1 MSGGQQGIFSSVLG
15 FLSREV
21 QDFVSTATGSS
32 SSEVSVHSFAMALTI
47 KISLTSIAVCRELL
61 LRRVRITTQTQS
73 PNGRYGT
80 PGEKDCMRAIK
91 KSATKRKN
99 GENNSTRFADPPA
112 VFDPPAARHTLQ
124 RPPHHAERTRIR
136 AVLPPRDVK
145 EYYPRK
151 KKLRPAERNPHLVH
165 PHLPSTTALHTTG
178 TTKTQAQRL
187 PRGKKKRRSAR
198 HNPFPA
204 RCAAGRP
211 SRCPGPSS
219 LAAHRWTQNQPL
231 RHRSAMYTSRLGP
244 PTSTTRCACRARRAP
259 RSMRAPPAPN
269 PSPSPVDPAR
279 HRSAR

>member
-1 MSGGQQGIFSSVLG
+1 MSSGQQGLFSSVLG

-32 SSEVSVHSFAMALTI
+32 TSGVSVHSFAMALTI
-47 KISLTSIAVCRELL
+47 KILLTLIAMCRESL
-61 LRRVRITTQTQS
+61 LRRARIAMQMQI
-73 PNGRYGT
+73 PNERYGT

-99 GENNSTRFADPPA
+99 GESNSTRFADPPV

-124 RPPHHAERTRIR
+124 RLLHHAERTRIR

-145 EYYPRK
+145 KCYPRK
-151 KKLRPAERNPHLVH
+151 KRLCPAERHPHLVH
-165 PHLPSTTALHTTG
+165 PHHPPTIALHTTG
-178 TTKTQAQRL
+178 TTKTQTQRL
-187 PRGKKKRRSAR
+187 PLRKKNRRSAR

-204 RCAAGRP
+204 CCTAGRP
-211 SRCPGPSS
+211 SRCPGLSS

-231 RHRSAMYTSRLGP
+231 RHRSAMYTSQLGP
-244 PTSTTRCACRARRAP
+244 PTLTTRCACRARRAP
-259 RSMRAPPAPN
+259 QSMRAPPAPA
-269 PSPSPVDPAR
+269 PSPVDPAR